1 MANRSKLILA
11 DVPTGKMI
19 TKLLHEPARSVK
31 TTITAVT
38 HGLEIAG
45 QTDLIFTLHDGKLT
59 ATKYLTYKK

>member
-1 MANRSKLILA
+1 MTNRSKLILT

-19 TKLLHEPARSVK
+19 TKLLHELARSEK

-38 HGLEIAG
+38 HDLEIAG
-45 QTDLIFTLHDGKLT
+45 QTEQTFTLRDGKLT